1 MGTIIAD
8 RHTFE
13 ISQAELGALKNY
25 NKNVIIVFPDGHE
38 GLKIVQRPL
47 FEGQINTVSLY
58 DSIYSE
64 TDKVLIIL
72 RYSTQHVNFWLG
84 VQYPLNGLMADA

>member
-1 MGTIIAD
+1 MQID
-8 RHTFE
+8 MH
-13 ISQAELGALKNY
+13 
-25 NKNVIIVFPDGHE
+25 VFPDGHE

-64 TDKVLIIL
+64 TDQSFFSK
-72 RYSTQHVNFWLG
+72 RC
-84 VQYPLNGLMADA
+84 

>member
-1 MGTIIAD
+1 MHVQLRWAQSHAD

-25 NKNVIIVFPDGHE
+25 NTNVIIVFPDGHE

-47 FEGQINTVSLY
+47 FEGAVSLY
-58 DSIYSE
+58 ESIYSE
-64 TDKVLIIL
+64 TDQ
-72 RYSTQHVNFWLG
+72 R
-84 VQYPLNGLMADA
+84 LNMKGWQARFDPPFENPIT